1 MPTVLTETA
10 VLSVVTDDEPRADG
24 PRPAPA
30 LCPNCGE
37 PRAGRFCAECGQ
49 REMGGRLTLRA
60 LWTEFASRVFNLN
73 RGLLHTVVSLA
84 KSPGAVPCDYVAGRR
99 RTYTNPLS
107 FLLLAATL
115 SVLATTLHLDT
126 IIEANA
132 EMMGGTLQEQRADYE
147 AEHAG
152 HDHDKPDFVVA
163 FEHVQGEDGRGL
175 MALVYESITRFSTQ
189 LLFLLALFLVA
200 PLRVLFG
207 PVRNVAEVSVFS
219 LYVVGLC
226 VLLGAVVMLFYPLV
240 VPYGQAGMLAVA
252 GLTLVAYCGLA
263 GWGATAFFEP
273 GWSAAARGVAAMLVA
288 YAGYYVA
295 VMIVGMV
302 YVFGV
307 ILDEAGMGWGE
318 LLHRLVT

>member
-1 MPTVLTETA
+1 MPETA
-10 VLSVVTDDEPRADG
+10 AR
-24 PRPAPA
+24 RPALAEPHGGDGLA
-30 LCPNCGE
+30 APPPCPNCGE
-37 PRAGRFCAECGQ
+37 PRAGRFCSGCGQ
-49 REMGGRLTLRA
+49 REMGGRLTLRG
-60 LWTEFASRVFNLN
+60 LWREFASRAFNLN

-84 KSPGAVPCDYVAGRR
+84 QSPGSVPRDYVEGRR

-115 SVLATTLHLDT
+115 SVLAVNLHLDT

-132 EMMGGTLQEQRADYE
+132 EMVGGTLQEQRADYE

-152 HDHDKPDFVVA
+152 HDHEKSDFTAA
-163 FEHVQGEDGRGL
+163 FERVQGEDGRGL

-189 LLFLLALFLVA
+189 LLFLLALFLVG
-200 PLRVLFG
+200 PLRILFG

-226 VLLGAVVMLFYPLV
+226 VVLGAAVMLLYPLV
-240 VPYGQAGMLAVA
+240 VPYGQEGMFAMA
-252 GLTLVAYCGLA
+252 GLTLAAYAGLA
-263 GWGATAFFEP
+263 GWGATTFFEP
-273 GWSAAARGVAAMLVA
+273 GWSAAARGVAAMLLA

-295 VMIVGMV
+295 VMVVGMV

>member
-1 MPTVLTETA
+1 MSNALTETA
-10 VLSVVTDDEPRADG
+10 VLSAVVDDGPRAGG

-30 LCPNCGE
+30 PCANCGE
-37 PRAGRFCAECGQ
+37 PRAGRYCAECGQ
-49 REMGGRLTLRA
+49 REMGGRLTLRR
-60 LWTEFASRVFNLN
+60 LWGEFASRVFNLN
-73 RGLLHTVVSLA
+73 RGLLHTVASLA
-84 KSPGAVPCDYVAGRR
+84 RSPGSVPRDYVEGRR

-115 SVLATTLHLDT
+115 SVLVVSLHLDT
-126 IIEANA
+126 IIDANA
-132 EMMGGTLQEQRADYE
+132 EMMGSSLREQQAARD

-152 HDHDKPDFVVA
+152 HDHGKSDFLLA
-163 FEHVQGEDGRGL
+163 FERVQGEDGRGL

-200 PLRVLFG
+200 PLRILFG

-226 VLLGAVVMLFYPLV
+226 VALGAVLMLSYPLI
-240 VPYGQAGMLAVA
+240 VPYGQAGMFALAGLSLAAYA
-252 GLTLVAYCGLA
+252 GLT
-263 GWGATAFFEP
+263 GWGATVFFES

-295 VMIVGMV
+295 VMAVAMV

-307 ILDEAGMGWGE
+307 VLDEAGMGWGE